1 MSIRKCCRINLFK
14 RTNAMFKIYAFCGV
28 FLLCLCCAVSSVQ
41 AKVYIDIFNPSSRSL
56 PIVITPFRSSGDF
69 DREGIGSKAAQ
80 VIAADLD
87 FSGVFKSLD
96 SSAAGGPLVDG
107 EKIKW
112 DMVSMLGAEAI
123 IVGSVK
129 LSSGSAVFEL
139 RLYDAVQQRQM
150 VGKQY
155 DGRAEDYR
163 EIAHRFANE
172 VFKNMTGAKG
182 VFDTKIAYVRSE
194 LPNKDIAIADY
205 DGANGHMLTN
215 YHSLTIGPAWS
226 HDGRQLAFTSYKDG
240 NPNCYIQGVDLYR
253 GTARGAAKLV
263 SRKKGVN
270 ITPDWSP
277 DDERIALTLNLNNGN
292 SEIYIQTLATG
303 ALERVTF
310 DPATDV
316 SPSWSPDGRMLTFVS
331 DRSGGPQIYTVDL
344 AAGRFKRI
352 SFNES
357 SYNTSPA
364 WSPRGDRIAY
374 VGLVG
379 GKYNIFITST
389 DGQYQQQIT
398 SGQGNNEEPAW
409 SPDGR
414 FLALSSSRAGQKEI
428 YIMRADGTGAKR
440 ITFEKGNKTEPAW
453 APGLT
458 N

>member
-1 MSIRKCCRINLFK
+1 LLLF
-14 RTNAMFKIYAFCGV
+14 
-28 FLLCLCCAVSSVQ
+28 LCAATAATAH

-56 PIVITPFRSSGDF
+56 PIIITPFKASGDF
-69 DREGIGSKAAQ
+69 DREAVGSKAAQ
-80 VIAADLD
+80 VIADDLD
-87 FSGVFKSLD
+87 FSGVFKNID
-96 SSAAGGPLVDG
+96 ANAAGAGLVDG

-112 DMVSMLGAEAI
+112 DVVSMLGAEAI

-129 LSSGSAVFEL
+129 LSAGSAVFEL

-155 DGRAEDYR
+155 EGRAEDYR

-172 VFKNMTGAKG
+172 VFKTMTGAKG
-182 VFDTKIAYVRSE
+182 VFDTKIAYVKSE
-194 LPNKDIAIADY
+194 MPNKDIAISDY
-205 DGANGHMLTN
+205 DGANAHMLTS
-215 YHSLTIGPAWS
+215 YHSLTIGPAFS

-240 NPNCYIQGVDLYR
+240 NPNCYALGVDLYR
-253 GTARGAAKLV
+253 GTAKGAAKIV

-277 DDERIALTLNLNNGN
+277 NDERIALTLNLNNGN

-303 ALERVTF
+303 ALERVTN
-310 DPATDV
+310 DWATDV
-316 SPSWSPDGRMLTFVS
+316 SPSWSSDGRMLAFVS
-331 DRSGGPQIYTVDL
+331 DRTGGPQIYTVDL

-352 SFNES
+352 SYNES
-357 SYNTSPA
+357 NYNTSPA

-374 VGLVG
+374 VGQVG
-379 GKYNIFITST
+379 GRYNIFITST

-414 FLALSSSRAGQKEI
+414 FLAFSSSRSGQKEI

-440 ITFEKGNKTEPAW
+440 VTSGRGSKAEPAW
-453 APGLT
+453 APGLM
-458 N
+458 NQ